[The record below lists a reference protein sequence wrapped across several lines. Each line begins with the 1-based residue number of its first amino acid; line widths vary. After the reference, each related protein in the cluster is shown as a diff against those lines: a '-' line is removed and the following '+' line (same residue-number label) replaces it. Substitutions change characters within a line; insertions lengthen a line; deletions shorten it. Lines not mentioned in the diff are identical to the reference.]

1 MEKRVKLKSR
11 EELKN
16 LRDSIIKNRDE
27 SIPCITVCLGTGCR
41 AKGAEDVLN
50 EFTRQIKNVDK
61 AKITYRQ
68 TGCHGFCEKGPL
80 VVIHPQ
86 KIFYQQV
93 KTTDVEE
100 IISETIINSK
110 IVDRLL
116 YIDPKTNEKILQ
128 ENEIPF
134 YKKQKRVVFANN
146 GLIDPENINDYI
158 ALGGY
163 SALSKVLFELK
174 PDEIID
180 IIEESGLR
188 GRGGGGFWA
197 GSKWKYAKNAKGDR
211 KYIIANGD
219 EGDPG
224 AFMDRS
230 LMEGN
235 PHSVLEGMIIAA
247 YSISNA
253 GEIPVEG
260 YIYVR
265 NEYPLAV
272 KHLFLAIERA
282 REYGLLGEDILG
294 YKFNFDIRINR
305 GGGAFVCGESSAL
318 FASIEGRAGEPRAK
332 YVHAT
337 DRGLYDKPTNLN
349 NVETYANVPIIINNG
364 VDWYRSIGTE
374 NSKGTKIFSLVGKIN
389 NTGLVEVPMGITLR
403 EMIFGI
409 GGGIQNNK
417 RFKGVQTGGPSGGV
431 IPESSLDLP
440 VDFDELTKVGS
451 MMGSGG
457 MIVMDEDNCMVDIA
471 RYFLKFL
478 EDESCGK
485 CVPCREGIK
494 RMKEILDDI
503 VEGNAKMEELD
514 LLENLASVVQDASLC
529 QLGATAPNPVLSTIR
544 YFKDEYITHIK
555 DKKCPAGVCKAL
567 ITYFI
572 TDNKCTGCGACVKVC
587 PSGAILGEKKKPHKI
602 DIDKCIKCGMCF
614 DVCKFDAVIKE

>member
-1 MEKRVKLKSR
+1 MKLKSR

-110 IVDRLL
+110 TVDRLL

-180 IIEESGLR
+180 IIEKSGLR

-197 GSKWKYAKNAKGDR
+197 GSKWKHTKNAKGDI

-235 PHSVLEGMIIAA
+235 PHSVMEGMIIAA
-247 YSISNA
+247 YAISDA

-260 YIYVR
+260 YVYVR

-272 KHLFLAIERA
+272 KHLTLAIEKA
-282 REYGLLGEDILG
+282 REYGLLGESILG
-294 YKFNFDIRINR
+294 SKFNFDIRINR

-318 FASIEGRAGEPRAK
+318 FASLEGRAGEPRAK

-431 IPESSLDLP
+431 IPESSLDLS

-471 RYFLKFL
+471 RYFLNFL

-485 CVPCREGIK
+485 CIPCREGIK
-494 RMKEILDDI
+494 RMREILDDI
-503 VEGNAKMEELD
+503 VEGKAKMEDLD
-514 LLENLASVVQDASLC
+514 LLENLATVVQDASLC

-544 YFKDEYITHIK
+544 YFKNEYITHIK

-572 TDNKCTGCGACVKVC
+572 TDNKCTGCGACIKIC
-587 PSGAILGEKKKPHKI
+587 PSGAVSGEKKKPHKI
-602 DIDKCIKCGMCF
+602 DIDKCIKCGMCG
-614 DVCKFDAVIKE
+614 DACKFDAVMKE